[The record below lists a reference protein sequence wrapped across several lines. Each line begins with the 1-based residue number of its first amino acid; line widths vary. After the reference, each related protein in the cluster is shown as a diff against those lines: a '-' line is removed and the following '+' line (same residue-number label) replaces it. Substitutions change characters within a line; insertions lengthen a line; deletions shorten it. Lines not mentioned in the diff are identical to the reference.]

1 MQNNF
6 SYNEFSAAFIETCCT
21 GMQGWGI
28 FDLHARIDTNET
40 AAVQKDLMAVGY
52 YCCLLLNAA
61 C

>member
-1 MQNNF
+1 
-6 SYNEFSAAFIETCCT
+6 
-21 GMQGWGI
+21 MQGWGI
-28 FDLHARIDTNET
+28 FDLHARMGANET